1 MSRSA
6 GKVQPDWL
14 TGERAARKPNVP
26 KAENHPKAPSEPA
39 TEELRDAS
47 FGASPSHPAVSDP
60 SHGTQ
65 TAEQR
70 GLLALVLERFASGGV
85 DAAKQKQAKRRSPAT
100 PLAVVA
106 FALLVVGIV
115 WWVVPFFGASEGNVS
130 QGSAETRGANEGISA
145 EGMPIADT
153 GIAFD
158 ALEVEEGRARLST
171 SDGLVWEGSSTAGE
185 EGETITLSGPTAA
198 QIKRGFE
205 LPGSSVESGT
215 YAVAEP
221 DGRVLHVTFNTF
233 EAGGSEVSQGS
244 ILAIERDR
252 LVYSGFYRDERE
264 PGSEEVVRTYMPPG
278 EDNYRAS
285 FTAPEGTPILLLAGF
300 KNTLENPDEDGS

>member
-1 MSRSA
+1 VNASH
-6 GKVQPDWL
+6 
-14 TGERAARKPNVP
+14 
-26 KAENHPKAPSEPA
+26 AEP
-39 TEELRDAS
+39 
-47 FGASPSHPAVSDP
+47 
-60 SHGTQ
+60 

-70 GLLALVLERFASGGV
+70 GLLALVLERLASGGGE
-85 DAAKQKQAKRRSPAT
+85 AGKQKQVIRRSPAT
-100 PLAVVA
+100 VFAVVA

-115 WWVVPFFGASEGNVS
+115 WWVAPLFGASEGNVS
-130 QGSAETRGANEGISA
+130 RGSAETRGADEGISA

-221 DGRVLHVTFNTF
+221 DSRVLHVTFNTF

-300 KNTLENPDEDGS
+300 KNTLEEPETDGP